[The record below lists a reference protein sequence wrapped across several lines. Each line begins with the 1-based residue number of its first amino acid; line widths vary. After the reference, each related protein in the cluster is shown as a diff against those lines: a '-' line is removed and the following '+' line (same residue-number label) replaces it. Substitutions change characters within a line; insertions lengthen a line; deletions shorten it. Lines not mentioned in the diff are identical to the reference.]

1 MTRPFPRTAR
11 VLIFLL
17 CISAGSAAFVFAE
30 PPPDDNPPPP
40 APRGFTLPQIVPP
53 GIKLPVLM
61 PPGEMTFGGQV
72 FWADQLVFQDWRL
85 QRHAFSDNYR
95 LLDGNNRRRASG
107 TFEACQA
114 ALDKLKTELK
124 LPPMKGKAVL
134 VLHGLGG
141 VRQLAA
147 DMANYLHE
155 NGGYLSFCLSYPSQY
170 DDIGSH
176 AKSLASV
183 VEHLDGVEEINLVAH
198 SMGNLVIRHYLADA
212 EADGKTDRRIKRIV
226 MIGAPNN
233 GAELAA
239 KFGNNPL
246 IATLL
251 GESGRQLGKEWPEL
265 APHLA
270 TPACEFG
277 IIAGGSGTSNG
288 LLPVLEGDNDGLV
301 TVASTRLVGARDFI
315 IVPALHYNQLH
326 ASDIQRYT
334 LRFLKLGYF
343 IAEKDRHPIT
353 EEPKKPDAAAKE

>member
-1 MTRPFPRTAR
+1 
-11 VLIFLL
+11 VLLL
-17 CISAGSAAFVFAE
+17 CIWAGSTALVSAE
-30 PPPDDNPPPP
+30 PQDDKAP
-40 APRGFTLPQIVPP
+40 APLRGIQLPQIAPPAIKLPALVPP
-53 GIKLPVLM
+53 GELTL
-61 PPGEMTFGGQV
+61 GGQV

-107 TFEACQA
+107 TFESCRA
-114 ALDKLKTELK
+114 ALDKLKVELK

-134 VLHGLGG
+134 VLHGLAG
-141 VRQLAA
+141 VRLLAA
-147 DMANYLHE
+147 EMASYVHE
-155 NGGYLSFCLSYPSQY
+155 KGGYLTFCLSYPSQF

-183 VEHLDGVEEINLVAH
+183 IEHLDGVDEINLVAH

-212 EADGKTDRRIKRIV
+212 AADGKTDRRIKRIV

-239 KFGNNPL
+239 KFGSNPL

-277 IIAGGSGTSNG
+277 IIAGGSGTQNG

-301 TVASTRLVGARDFI
+301 NVASTRLVGARDFI
-315 IVPALHYNQLH
+315 IVPELHFNQLH
-326 ASDIQRYT
+326 AGDIQRYT
-334 LRFLKLGYF
+334 LRFLKFGYF
-343 IAEKDRHPIT
+343 IAENDRHPIT
-353 EEPKKPDAAAKE
+353 EEPKKPEATAKK